1 MPSCLA
7 SSLRA
12 SSSGSPRG
20 PCAAGASTTSARGRT
35 EQCRG
40 RIASSHSASACL
52 RSQADAP
59 RAPTRPLELR
69 RRRPLSRRG
78 DALRPFRTGPRC
90 RHAGHTKG
98 LRERH
103 RHHPRKHT
111 LCELLP
117 PPERSASTCSGQRA
131 KDSLCRAAHASS
143 KRRGET
149 CGRSDTYT
157 AAGPAPGASIII

>member
-69 RRRPLSRRG
+69 QRRPLSRRG
-78 DALRPFRTGPRC
+78 DALRPFFGPAHAADMRATPRASANGIATIHESTRC
-90 RHAGHTKG
+90 VNCFLRQSVLHRHAVANG
-98 LRERH
+98 RETH
-103 RHHPRKHT
+103 
-111 LCELLP
+111 CV
-117 PPERSASTCSGQRA
+117 GQRM
-131 KDSLCRAAHASS
+131 LHP
-143 KRRGET
+143 
-149 CGRSDTYT
+149 SDGVRLVVGVIPILLL
-157 AAGPAPGASIII
+157 ALLLVLAL